1 MQSALQKTFEVT
13 QEVLE
18 DSRLSDE
25 ELMACL
31 QDNDFRA
38 LDMLFSR
45 YSRLVFSIAVR
56 ILHDAGEAEDVV
68 QDSFLYIYQ
77 KARLFEPAKGSAKI
91 WIVQIAYSRARD
103 RKAHL
108 TRRGFYLRTDI
119 ESSGLDD
126 TLAGNADLEREVRMR
141 LDFSRLQGAFENLT
155 HIQRETLKLF
165 YFEGLGL
172 REISEQLQEPLSNVR
187 HHFYRGLERLRKS
200 SVIER
205 LRRTRNV

>member
-1 MQSALQKTFEVT
+1 MQSALQKIFDVAQEVT
-13 QEVLE
+13 E

-31 QDNDFRA
+31 QDNDFKA

-45 YSRLVFSIAVR
+45 YSRLVFSIALR

-68 QDSFLYIYQ
+68 QECFLYIYQ
-77 KARLFEPAKGSAKI
+77 KALLFEPSKGSAKV
-91 WIVQIAYSRARD
+91 WIVQIAYSRSRD

-108 TRRGFYLRTDI
+108 SRRGFYLRTDI
-119 ESSGLDD
+119 ESLGLDD
-126 TLAGNADLEREVRMR
+126 TLAGNVDMEREIRMR

-155 HIQRETLKLF
+155 QIQRETLNLF
-165 YFEGLGL
+165 YFEGWGL
-172 REISEQLQEPLSNVR
+172 REISEHLHEPLSNVR